1 MNIYTN
7 LSLYYNQENIFPMP
21 LKKILKL
28 QIPKRTNIMLVSDIN
43 IGSKLINKLRPNYNP
58 KEISE

>member
-1 MNIYTN
+1 
-7 LSLYYNQENIFPMP
+7 MP

>member
-1 MNIYTN
+1 
-7 LSLYYNQENIFPMP
+7 MP

-28 QIPKRTNIMLVSDIN
+28 QIPIKENFMLVSDIN